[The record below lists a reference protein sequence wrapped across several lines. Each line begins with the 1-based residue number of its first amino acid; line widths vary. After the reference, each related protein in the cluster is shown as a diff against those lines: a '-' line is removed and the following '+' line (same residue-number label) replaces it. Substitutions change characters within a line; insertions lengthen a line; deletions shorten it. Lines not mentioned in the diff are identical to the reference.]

1 MSDIK
6 IWLDWMKAYYSERR
20 QVPGYEN
27 FEADRSGNIYK
38 NGQLITPFNSSGYLQ
53 VCLTKPGERRVVK
66 GVHQVISM
74 TFDPNYYEG
83 CTVHHED
90 ENKHNN
96 RFVNLTVETKAEH
109 SRHHADL
116 SRLANYIKQNGPVNK
131 GHKMSSEFCEKC
143 RKSAIERASRN
154 KENGVKQHNQ
164 YTKDDK

>member
-6 IWLDWMKAYYSERR
+6 TWLDWMKAYYSERR

-109 SRHHADL
+109 SRHHADPN
-116 SRLANYIKQNGPVNK
+116 RLVNYIKQNGPINK
-131 GHKMSSEFCEKC
+131 GRKMSAEFCEKC
-143 RKSAIERASRN
+143 RKSAIERARRN
-154 KENGVKQHNQ
+154 KENGIKQHNQ
-164 YTKDDK
+164 YTKNDK